1 MPPRSQ
7 ATTHHDG
14 RPKKTHTN
22 HDILNFLFSTFG
34 KLRGR
39 SASVHRRS
47 LRTRV
52 IPKCKKDRGGGW
64 RGNLKWGSATRGHWR
79 KGLGN
84 VSSDMWD
91 LTWEVERVVNAS
103 RLLHERWSS
112 RTSDLDHDSRCT
124 ECLRA
129 ELSLVQLQVVSGAAL
144 RVQDVPKRVRDDATK
159 PPS

>member
-1 MPPRSQ
+1 MQKGS
-7 ATTHHDG
+7 
-14 RPKKTHTN
+14 
-22 HDILNFLFSTFG
+22 
-34 KLRGR
+34 
-39 SASVHRRS
+39 RRW
-47 LRTRV
+47 V
-52 IPKCKKDRGGGW
+52 E
-64 RGNLKWGSATRGHWR
+64 GNLKWGSATRGHWR

-84 VSSDMWD
+84 VPSDMWD

-159 PPS
+159 LAL